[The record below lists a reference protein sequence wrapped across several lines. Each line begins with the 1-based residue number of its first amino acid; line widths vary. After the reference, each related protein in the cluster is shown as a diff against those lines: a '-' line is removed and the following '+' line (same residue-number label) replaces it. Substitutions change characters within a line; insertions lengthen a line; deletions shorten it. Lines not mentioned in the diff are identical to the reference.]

1 MYVYKRWQQWKH
13 SFMESRGGGKTTQP
27 NPRAGT
33 LFDKIQKR
41 YYEIEGGV
49 WRRELPLSLLLSLAF
64 SLSLSRWRAL
74 SHDFPAWPQCF
85 SISFELSFACVH
97 ARVFFH
103 SFSFSFLLHHCSSL
117 PLSFSLFLSL
127 SLSVCKYDQTRAN
140 IIGEPNKKHF
150 SKQDH
155 SLAKQLN
162 HIPHADGHFPYHNTF
177 IIFLQ
182 LLLLLV
188 KSISLALCQTHC

>member
-1 MYVYKRWQQWKH
+1 MFCLWQW
-13 SFMESRGGGKTTQP
+13 
-27 NPRAGT
+27 
-33 LFDKIQKR
+33 
-41 YYEIEGGV
+41 
-49 WRRELPLSLLLSLAF
+49 
-64 SLSLSRWRAL
+64 
-74 SHDFPAWPQCF
+74 F

-103 SFSFSFLLHHCSSL
+103 SFSFSLLLHHCS
-117 PLSFSLFLSL
+117 LSFSLFLSL
-127 SLSVCKYDQTRAN
+127 SLSLAN

-162 HIPHADGHFPYHNTF
+162 HIPHADGHFPDHNTF

-182 LLLLLV
+182 LLLLLA
-188 KSISLALCQTHC
+188 KSISLALCQKRCWPAAFLKHPLHHFDTWFILPTNFPSTLSAFEATFIRPVNSTKYLSHLFFRFLLPFPCQQPVSAAPFANTLVLIV